1 MFSERLELG
10 SVAESCRVCVLQD
23 GESRVRLELRAVV
36 DEDSLSTSPG
46 SPPLPPFPSPPI
58 LTDTSPVESFLSG
71 KNCLQGV
78 STSFT
83 SFQVN
88 TPYTQNRNRMFY
100 IFVCYFLRGFSIH
113 LNLFILFNKLFS
125 VHGLLMLFY

>member
-1 MFSERLELG
+1 MSERLELG

-88 TPYTQNRNRMFY
+88 TQTLKIVILCSTYFY
-100 IFVCYFLRGFSIH
+100 ATFYVVFP
-113 LNLFILFNKLFS
+113 FI
-125 VHGLLMLFY
+125 